1 MKAVGEILKNKR
13 LEKNL
18 SLGQVEKAT
27 KIRIRYLE
35 AIEKNDFSKIPGG
48 AQIAKGFIKNYS
60 DFLELSSASV
70 LAVFRRDFQ
79 ESRTGQIIPRGMV
92 EPLDGPKF
100 TWTPK
105 LTVIAALAV
114 LFFLLGSYI
123 FSQYS
128 ASFFAPKLEV
138 SSPKN
143 NENTAQ
149 GSLEFKGK
157 TDSDATLFINQEM
170 KIVNQD
176 GSFSEKVSL
185 STGENDIVVEAVN
198 RRGQKSKVIRRI
210 QYQP

>member
-1 MKAVGEILKNKR
+1 MRAVGEILKSKR

-60 DFLELSSASV
+60 EFLDLSSASV

-92 EPLDGPKF
+92 EPLDGPKLV
-100 TWTPK
+100 WTPK

-138 SSPKN
+138 ISPKD
-143 NENTAQ
+143 NENITQ
-149 GSLEFKGK
+149 GPLEVKGK

-170 KIVNQD
+170 KIVNTD

-185 STGENDIVVEAVN
+185 SVGENEIAVEAVN
-198 RRGQKSKVIRRI
+198 RRGQKSKITRHVK
-210 QYQP
+210 YQP